1 MSCIEITQRNSFFYL
16 FSVQSSAEKAAQDLF
31 QMFEAVREDETNN
44 NNKQPK

>member
-1 MSCIEITQRNSFFYL
+1 MHQHNPKKLIFFFL

>member
-1 MSCIEITQRNSFFYL
+1 MHRNNPKKLIFFL